1 MLCLECLEHLRLGK
15 GSSSS
20 SNSCSMSLVDG
31 GGIICRLTIFLE
43 GSGQYYI
50 QTRPKVVWQ
59 HTSVSFNHIQ
69 KT

>member
-1 MLCLECLEHLRLGK
+1 MLCLEHLRLGK
-15 GSSSS
+15 GSSSD
-20 SNSCSMSLVDG
+20 SCSMSLVDG
-31 GGIICRLTIFLE
+31 EGIICRLTVFLK
-43 GSGQYYI
+43 GSGHEQYYI